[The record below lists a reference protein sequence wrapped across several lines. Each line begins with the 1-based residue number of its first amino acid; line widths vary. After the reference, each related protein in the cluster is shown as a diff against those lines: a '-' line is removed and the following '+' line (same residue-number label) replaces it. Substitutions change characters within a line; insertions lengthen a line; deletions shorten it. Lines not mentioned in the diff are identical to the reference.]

1 MTAAVDAPAPTDT
14 GDHDHHGPADGDALR
29 RVLRA
34 VPGYGPWVLVAALLS
49 FVSLASGIGLIA
61 TSAYLID
68 RSALVSSIET
78 LALTIL
84 AVRVLALTRVVS
96 RYFERYLGHLGT
108 FRLLTRIRVW
118 FFRGIEPGAPA
129 SLLTE
134 RRGDLL
140 TRIVGDVDTLQ
151 DMYLRVLVPPI
162 AGALAVGLGTGILG
176 GFHPSL
182 GLVLLGYVLLSGV
195 VLPLVTRSLSRA
207 PTDGLIA
214 SRAAVDA
221 ALVEGVDGLADLVAF
236 GREDLLTA
244 RLDTLSDLQR
254 AQRRRLSH
262 ARALAGAL
270 TALLVGLAA
279 LSVLAIA
286 ISLVGDGS
294 LDGVVLAV
302 MPLVAIATF
311 EAIGPLTAAYEHLDR
326 SRAASRRLVEL
337 VDSPEQTR
345 DPATPTPLPITA
357 GRPLSLEVHG
367 LTFGYGDELVLRGA
381 DLRVPSGSTV
391 AIVGPSGS
399 GKSTLANLLLR
410 FWDYDTGSIR
420 LGDVELRG
428 ITAADARRAVAV
440 VAQRDHLFDT
450 TLRDNLSL
458 GDEDADDDRLWAA
471 CAAAGVEA
479 TIRALP
485 HGLDTRAGED
495 GNRLSGGE
503 RQRVMIARALL
514 TDAPILILDEAT
526 AHLDGDLQRRVLAG
540 VTEWRRG
547 LTTIVISHD
556 AAAVA
561 GVDLVVR
568 LTEGRLV
575 PDEAA
580 IDAAAGT

>member
-1 MTAAVDAPAPTDT
+1 M
-14 GDHDHHGPADGDALR
+14 
-29 RVLRA
+29 
-34 VPGYGPWVLVAALLS
+34 AALLS

-68 RSALVSSIET
+68 RSALVTSIET

-129 SLLTE
+129 SLVTE
-134 RRGDLL
+134 QRGDLL
-140 TRIVGDVDTLQ
+140 TRIIGDVDTLQ
-151 DMYLRVLVPPI
+151 DMYLPRAVPPI
-162 AGALAVGLGTGILG
+162 AAALAVGSGYR
-176 GFHPSL
+176 HP
-182 GLVLLGYVLLSGV
+182 
-195 VLPLVTRSLSRA
+195 RSLPSQPRRRPA
-207 PTDGLIA
+207 RLPAAEWRGRCPWWSDRSAERPTDGLMT

-236 GREDLLTA
+236 GREDLFTK
-244 RLDTLSDLQR
+244 RLDGLSDLQR
-254 AQRRRLSH
+254 TQRRQLSH
-262 ARALAGAL
+262 ARALAAAL

-279 LSVLAIA
+279 TSVLAIA
-286 ISLVGDGS
+286 ILLVRDGAV
-294 LDGVVLAV
+294 DGVLLAV

-311 EAIGPLTAAYEHLDR
+311 EAIGPLSAAYEHLDR

-337 VDSPEQTR
+337 VDAPEQAC
-345 DPATPTPLPITA
+345 DPTTPTPLPIA
-357 GRPLSLEVHG
+357 PGRPMSLEVRD

-381 DLRVPSGSTV
+381 DLRVPPGSTV

-410 FWDYDTGSIR
+410 FWDYDAGSIR
-420 LGDVELRG
+420 LGDAELRDL
-428 ITAADARRAVAV
+428 TAADARRAVAV

-458 GDEDADDDRLWAA
+458 GDHDADDARLWAA
-471 CAAAGVEA
+471 CAAAGVES

-485 HGLDTRAGED
+485 DALDTRAGED
-495 GNRLSGGE
+495 GSRLSGGE

-526 AHLDGDLQRRVLAG
+526 AHLDGDLQRQVLEG
-540 VTEWRRG
+540 VAEWREG

-568 LTEGRLV
+568 LAEGRLV
-575 PDEAA
+575 ADEARPISTA
-580 IDAAAGT
+580 PPG

>member
-1 MTAAVDAPAPTDT
+1 MTTPVDEAARTDDR
-14 GDHDHHGPADGDALR
+14 GDRRAADRAALR

-34 VPGYGPWVLVAALLS
+34 VPGYRPWVLVAALLS

-129 SLLTE
+129 SLVTE

-140 TRIVGDVDTLQ
+140 TRIIGDVDTLQ

-162 AGALAVGLGTGILG
+162 AAALAVGLGIAILG
-176 GFHPSL
+176 RFHPSL
-182 GLVLLGYVLLSGV
+182 GVVLLGYLLVSGV
-195 VLPLVTRSLSRA
+195 VLPLVVRSLGRA
-207 PTDGLIA
+207 PTDGLMT

-236 GREDLLTA
+236 GREDLFTS
-244 RLDTLSDLQR
+244 RLDGLSDLQR
-254 AQRRRLSH
+254 TQRRQLSH
-262 ARALAGAL
+262 ARALAAAL

-279 LSVLAIA
+279 TSVLAIA
-286 ISLVGDGS
+286 ILLVRDGTV
-294 LDGVVLAV
+294 DGVLLAV

-311 EAIGPLTAAYEHLDR
+311 EAIGPLSAAYEHLDR

-337 VDSPEQTR
+337 VDAPEQTC
-345 DPATPTPLPITA
+345 DPTTPTPLPIA
-357 GRPLSLEVHG
+357 PGRPLSLEVRD
-367 LTFGYGDELVLRGA
+367 LTFGYGDASVLRGA
-381 DLRVPSGSTV
+381 DLRVPPGSTV

-410 FWDYDTGSIR
+410 FWDYDVGSIR
-420 LGDVELRG
+420 LGDAELRDL
-428 ITAADARRAVAV
+428 TAADTRRAVAV

-458 GDEDADDDRLWAA
+458 GDDDADDARLWAA
-471 CAAAGVEA
+471 CAAAGIES

-485 HGLDTRAGED
+485 DTLDTRAGED
-495 GNRLSGGE
+495 GSRLSGGE

-526 AHLDGDLQRRVLAG
+526 AHLDG
-540 VTEWRRG
+540 
-547 LTTIVISHD
+547 
-556 AAAVA
+556 
-561 GVDLVVR
+561 
-568 LTEGRLV
+568 
-575 PDEAA
+575 
-580 IDAAAGT
+580 

>member
-1 MTAAVDAPAPTDT
+1 MVAIATIGA
-14 GDHDHHGPADGDALR
+14 GADDALR

-34 VPGYGPWVLVAALLS
+34 VPGYRPWVLVAALLA

-68 RSALVSSIET
+68 RSATVTSIET

-129 SLLTE
+129 SLVTE

-140 TRIVGDVDTLQ
+140 TRIIGDVDTLQ

-162 AGALAVGLGTGILG
+162 AAALAVGLGTAILG
-176 GFHPSL
+176 RFHPSL
-182 GLVLLGYVLLSGV
+182 GVVLLGYLLVSGV
-195 VLPLVTRSLSRA
+195 ILPLVVRSLSRA
-207 PTDGLIA
+207 PTDGLMT

-236 GREDLLTA
+236 GREDLLTS
-244 RLDTLSDLQR
+244 RLDRLSDLQR
-254 AQRRRLSH
+254 MQRRQLSH
-262 ARALAGAL
+262 ARALAAAL
-270 TALLVGLAA
+270 MALLVGLAA
-279 LSVLAIA
+279 TSVLAVA
-286 ISLVGDGS
+286 VVLVRDGTV
-294 LDGVVLAV
+294 DGVLLAV

-311 EAIGPLTAAYEHLDR
+311 EAIGPLSAAYEHLDR

-337 VDSPEQTR
+337 VDAPEQVR
-345 DPATPTPLPITA
+345 DPAAPTPLPIA
-357 GRPLSLEVHG
+357 PGRPLSLEVRD
-367 LTFGYGDELVLRGA
+367 LTFGYGGESVLRGA
-381 DLRVPSGSTV
+381 DLRVPPGSTV

-420 LGDVELRG
+420 LGDVELHDL
-428 ITAADARRAVAV
+428 TAADARRAVAV

-458 GDEDADDDRLWAA
+458 GDDDADDARLWAA
-471 CAAAGVEA
+471 CAAAGVDS

-485 HGLDTRAGED
+485 DALDTRAGED
-495 GNRLSGGE
+495 GSRLSGGE

-514 TDAPILILDEAT
+514 TDAPILVLDEAT
-526 AHLDGDLQRRVLAG
+526 AHLDGELQRQVLEG
-540 VTEWRRG
+540 VLEWRQG

-556 AAAVA
+556 AATVA

-568 LTEGRLV
+568 LVDGRLV
-575 PDEAA
+575 VDDSASISPAPP
-580 IDAAAGT
+580 G